1 MEGGT
6 LAGSFKTCCFLK
18 ICIMLTEYLT
28 GCIVSSD
35 PWACKLIQGDWV
47 SVQLF
52 HPDSSRGSQR
62 GSGDRWQYQ
71 RKAMPSGSWKMHLQK
86 STQLHTSLQY
96 HLLPL
101 CSFPLPICARPLVS
115 QRIYI
120 KKKKLAW
127 FKEKE
132 SGICGL
138 PLPQL
143 YLVSITSDHMAR
155 PASHTLSQGC
165 NLVSP
170 MGLCILLYHTVEIQL
185 LLVFCKLPAKGFLFH
200 FILASAACS
209 LQKAFSENRF
219 HKLQSPKTRNHCPF
233 YLGTVFQRQ

>member
-1 MEGGT
+1 MAVSKKGHAIWILEDALVEEHSAPHFSPVPSSSPLQLPT
-6 LAGSFKTCCFLK
+6 SHLCPP
-18 ICIMLTEYLT
+18 T
-28 GCIVSSD
+28 GFS
-35 PWACKLIQGDWV
+35 KNL
-47 SVQLF
+47 
-52 HPDSSRGSQR
+52 
-62 GSGDRWQYQ
+62 Y
-71 RKAMPSGSWKMHLQK
+71 
-86 STQLHTSLQY
+86 
-96 HLLPL
+96 
-101 CSFPLPICARPLVS
+101 
-115 QRIYI
+115 

-233 YLGTVFQRQ
+233 YLGTVF